1 MLDARKLIASVE
13 ECLGWPY
20 DSPGTNDARGIDCS
34 GLFVKAYRDQG
45 ASIPH
50 GSNTIYRKCCS
61 EKGELTSVSQLRPG
75 MAVYNHNR
83 ITGCLRSPD
92 DGIEFFCYENLFS
105 ECRIKGTRKGM
116 AESSAIP
123 F

>member
-1 MLDARKLIASVE
+1 MRPADADCRRIALENQTAGERIIFVS
-13 ECLGWPY
+13 
-20 DSPGTNDARGIDCS
+20 A
-34 GLFVKAYRDQG
+34 VKA
-45 ASIPH
+45 
-50 GSNTIYRKCCS
+50 
-61 EKGELTSVSQLRPG
+61 
-75 MAVYNHNR
+75 VY
-83 ITGCLRSPD
+83 PD